1 MSDIAHLKLIES
13 IVERSPAII
22 FRWIIQEGWPVEY
35 VSRNITQLGYSQEEM
50 LSGKVSWPGITHPD
64 DLPRLQKEVED
75 FLAKDTD
82 SWSQT
87 YRICTRGG
95 MYRWMRD
102 WNLMLRD
109 EQGFPR
115 KIQGIVIDITKEKT
129 EEQQR
134 ENTQKA
140 LEKALA
146 QIISGFFPI
155 CSRCKAIQD
164 DAGNWTP
171 VETFI
176 GQKNPVNF
184 SHGYCPECAGKIL
197 EGLDKIS

>member
-1 MSDIAHLKLIES
+1 MSNIEQLKLIES

-22 FRWIIQEGWPVEY
+22 FRWIIQESWPVEY

-64 DLPRLQKEVED
+64 DHPRLEKEVED
-75 FLAKDTD
+75 LLAKGID

-87 YRICTRGG
+87 YRIRTRDG

-102 WNLMLRD
+102 WNLLLRD
-109 EQGFPR
+109 EQGVPR

-146 QIISGFFPI
+146 QVISGFLPI
-155 CSRCKAIQD
+155 CSQCKAIRD
-164 DAGNWTP
+164 DAGNWIPIESFMAQKHP
-171 VETFI
+171 VQFT
-176 GQKNPVNF
+176 
-184 SHGYCPECAGKIL
+184 HGYCPKCAGKIL
-197 EGLDKIS
+197 EGLDRIS